1 MMGTK
6 EKWLIEQT
14 VINQRKQ
21 HKEQNVIGGDQIQVQ
36 LRAPKNDCSVRASAP
51 NTGHTTPHAIKQ
63 IPHLWFKPKCTKVA
77 IAIEQV
83 LVKGYM

>member
-21 HKEQNVIGGDQIQVQ
+21 HIEQNVIGGD
-36 LRAPKNDCSVRASAP
+36 
-51 NTGHTTPHAIKQ
+51 
-63 IPHLWFKPKCTKVA
+63 
-77 IAIEQV
+77 
-83 LVKGYM
+83 